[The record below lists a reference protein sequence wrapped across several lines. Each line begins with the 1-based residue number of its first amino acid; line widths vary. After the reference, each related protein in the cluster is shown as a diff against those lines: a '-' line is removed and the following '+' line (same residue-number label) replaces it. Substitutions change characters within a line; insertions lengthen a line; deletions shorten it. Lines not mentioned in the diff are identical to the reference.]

1 MEIKNMPTYANDY
14 EFIVCREVDGAL
26 WFFGAYSDGFKAD
39 QVATEIGG
47 IILHDVRIQG
57 RRG

>member
-1 MEIKNMPTYANDY
+1 MEIKNMPVYANDY